1 MVASSSTNLTK
12 KDLEAKLAQ
21 LENDIDNLLQ
31 TASKRAEEMAK
42 ATPPTPEPEPT
53 PQPEPQV
60 QTPPQPEP
68 APEPQPQVTQTTPD
82 STQKSRSEQLADY
95 EKDYLERLANE
106 LKEKIEIERAAE
118 ELVAKRHAESQ
129 SQEQVL
135 TTRGTLPKGF

>member
-12 KDLEAKLAQ
+12 KDLEEKITK

-31 TASKRAEEMAK
+31 AASKRAEEMAK
-42 ATPPTPEPEPT
+42 APPPTPEPQPE
-53 PQPEPQV
+53 PEPQV
-60 QTPPQPEP
+60 QTPPPQPEP
-68 APEPQPQVTQTTPD
+68 TPEPQIQQTADT
-82 STQKSRSEQLADY
+82 KSRSEQLADY

-118 ELVAKRHAESQ
+118 ELVAKRHTESQ
-129 SQEQVL
+129 QQEQVL

>member
-1 MVASSSTNLTK
+1 MAASGKDNLTK
-12 KDLEAKLAQ
+12 KELEDKIAKL
-21 LENDIDNLLQ
+21 EGDIDNLLQ
-31 TASKRAEEMAK
+31 AASKRAEEMAK
-42 ATPPTPEPEPT
+42 APPPTPEPQPE
-53 PQPEPQV
+53 PEPQV
-60 QTPPQPEP
+60 QTPPPQPEP
-68 APEPQPQVTQTTPD
+68 TPEPQIQQTTETEP
-82 STQKSRSEQLADY
+82 KSRSEQLADY

>member
-12 KDLEAKLAQ
+12 KDLEEKITK

-31 TASKRAEEMAK
+31 AASKRAEEMAK
-42 ATPPTPEPEPT
+42 ALPPTPEP
-53 PQPEPQV
+53 QPEPESQV
-60 QTPPQPEP
+60 QTPPPQPEP
-68 APEPQPQVTQTTPD
+68 TPEPQIQQTTD
-82 STQKSRSEQLADY
+82 TTKSRSEQLADY

-118 ELVAKRHAESQ
+118 ELVAKKHAESQ
-129 SQEQVL
+129 QQEQVL